1 MEDKFHQR
9 ITELE
14 ISLAHLQRLF
24 DQLNDVVTEEAS
36 RSDRLQREVQ
46 GLKDQLRT
54 IKEKPSSE
62 QRSPEDEKP
71 PHY

>member
-1 MEDKFHQR
+1 MEDQLRGR

-24 DQLNDVVTEEAS
+24 EQLNEVVTEEAS
-36 RSDRLQREVQ
+36 RSDRLQREVRE
-46 GLKDQLRT
+46 LKQQLRSV
-54 IKEKPSSE
+54 KEKPSSE
-62 QRSPEDEKP
+62 QRSLEEEKP